1 MRRFLVDKPVGIA
14 NCSSRQR
21 PLRALVK
28 LSSWNALPAPSHQSW
43 VTAPDGRVCAVPV
56 SEFDMA
62 EKLSTASAERRIGV
76 TLTAAPLSWKAS
88 NPSAAKGCAG
98 DPYWNGAESRSRTWR
113 LSIFVRTAIETA
125 PVVPRLAVPI
135 ATCAGKLLSA
145 I

>member
-1 MRRFLVDKPVGIA
+1 MRKFLADKPVGIP

-21 PLRALVK
+21 PLRALAR

-43 VTAPDGRVCAVPV
+43 FTAPDGRLCAAPA
-56 SEFDMA
+56 SEFVIV
-62 EKLSTASAERRIGV
+62 EKLSAASAERRIGV

-88 NPSAAKGCAG
+88 NPTDAKGCAG

-113 LSIFVRTAIETA
+113 LSIFVRNAIETA